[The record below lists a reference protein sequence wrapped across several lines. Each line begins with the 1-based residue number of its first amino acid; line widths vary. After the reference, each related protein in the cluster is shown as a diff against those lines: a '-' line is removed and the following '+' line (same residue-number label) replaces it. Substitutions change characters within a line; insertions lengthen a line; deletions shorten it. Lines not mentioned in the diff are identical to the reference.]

1 MMNQHTIHRP
11 CHFSGTGLHT
21 GCTVSMHLLPAPAGT
36 GIVFERTDLGGAEIP
51 ARIVFIGATQ
61 RSTSLVREGAEVHTV
76 EHLLSACAGMGIDN
90 LRVQL
95 DAPEVPILD
104 GSAALY
110 VAAIRESGLEKQ
122 DAPRREIVLHEPFE
136 FKFGDSRLRFEPAE
150 GYELEVEVDYHSQ
163 VIGRQTASFGEGV
176 DYALQIAPCRTFCF
190 LQEVEFLRRNN
201 LIKGGSLDNALVIDE
216 PRGYLNDTPL
226 HFPNEC
232 ARHKLLDLMG
242 DLMLSGAPLR
252 ARVTACKPGHSVNT
266 AALRALL
273 TQLNA

>member
-36 GIVFERTDLGGAEIP
+36 GILFERTDLGGAEIP
-51 ARIVFIGATQ
+51 ALIDYLGATQ

-76 EHLLSACAGMGIDN
+76 EHLLSACAGIGIDN

-110 VAAIRESGLEKQ
+110 VAAFREAELEEQ
-122 DAPRREIVLHEPFE
+122 DAPRREIVLREPFE
-136 FKFGDSRLRFEPAE
+136 FHFGDSLIRFEMADRFSA
-150 GYELEVEVDYHSQ
+150 EVEIDFHSQ
-163 VIGRQTASFGEGV
+163 VIGPQTAAFAEGD
-176 DYALQIAPCRTFCF
+176 DYAAQIAPCRTFCF

-232 ARHKLLDLMG
+232 ARHKLLDLLG
-242 DLMLSGAPLR
+242 DLMLCGARLR

-266 AALRALL
+266 AALRTLL

>member
-36 GIVFERTDLGGAEIP
+36 GILFERTDLGGAEIP
-51 ARIVFIGATQ
+51 ALTDYLGATQ
-61 RSTSLVREGAEVHTV
+61 RSTSLVREGADVHTV

-110 VAAIRESGLEKQ
+110 VAAFREAGLEEQ
-122 DAPRREIVLHEPFE
+122 DAPRREIVLREPFE
-136 FKFGDSRLRFEPAE
+136 FKFGDSLIRFEAADRFSA
-150 GYELEVEVDYHSQ
+150 EVEIDFHSQ
-163 VIGRQTASFGEGV
+163 VIGRQTAAFAEGD
-176 DYALQIAPCRTFCF
+176 DYAAQIAPCRTFCF

-232 ARHKLLDLMG
+232 ARHKLLDLLG
-242 DLMLSGAPLR
+242 DLMLCGARLR
-252 ARVTACKPGHSVNT
+252 ARVTACKPGHSVNA
-266 AALRALL
+266 AALRTLL